1 MSETQIFYSKDSNII
16 SIKKLPKN
24 SNKKIM
30 FTPLE
35 TSKDNFQ
42 NIVEDV
48 IINAP
53 EKKRRKSISERLNI
67 NKLDM
72 GAINLKNV
80 SKIMSNSKFKKKEKT
95 KNESS
100 DRLIEIKN
108 DLSFYNSNRKTSG
121 VISKKQINNS
131 YHKIRDNINENESS
145 FSFTKRKLT
154 NINDESLMI
163 HKNLNKDKLD
173 NENYIIDK
181 NNDFDSLK
189 INYLFK
195 RNKPKHQTKK
205 SFCSSNLQFNQDE
218 VNSLSNIE
226 EISNFYSYT
235 EKCFEMMYEIEENS
249 NTIINKCTPLSFPFD
264 KIINEKKK
272 KLAIFDLDETLVHC
286 QVNNIEECQFQIEI
300 NLPSKKKGKI
310 GINIRPNWK
319 NSINKI
325 KDKYVIVVFT
335 ASHKSYA
342 EGVLN
347 FLDPNKFYF
356 PYRLYRNNCTIIKLN
371 NKDIYI
377 KDLNLFQNINLKD
390 IIIIDNSVMSFYCQ
404 LNNGVPILPY
414 YNSLRDNELVCLSYY
429 LYSIYDFRDLRE
441 ANKIN
446 FKLELFKNQVFRKLK
461 YEFEEDENDE
471 EENDNLG
478 HNNNNYTVV
487 NNFIED
493 EKKEKTK
500 KRVKFNISK
509 KLKDSLFDFK
519 KKIFDGKNNISIGRD
534 VTN

>member
-1 MSETQIFYSKDSNII
+1 MSETQISYSKDSNII

-24 SNKKIM
+24 SNKKLI

-35 TSKDNFQ
+35 ISKDNFQ
-42 NIVEDV
+42 NIREDI

-53 EKKRRKSISERLNI
+53 EKKRRKSISERLTN
-67 NKLDM
+67 NKIDI
-72 GAINLKNV
+72 GAINLKKV
-80 SKIMSNSKFKKKEKT
+80 SKIKSISKFKQKVKK

-100 DRLIEIKN
+100 DSLIEVKN

-121 VISKKQINNS
+121 VVSKKHKNNS
-131 YHKIRDNINENESS
+131 YHKIFDNINENESS
-145 FSFTKRKLT
+145 FLFSKRKLT

-173 NENYIIDK
+173 NDNNNSDK
-181 NNDFDSLK
+181 DIHFEPLTL
-189 INYLFK
+189 IYLFK
-195 RNKPKHQTKK
+195 RNKKKHKTKK
-205 SFCSSNLQFNQDE
+205 SFCSTNLQFKQDE
-218 VNSLSNIE
+218 VDSLSNIE
-226 EISNFYSYT
+226 EITNFYSYT
-235 EKCFEMMYEIEENS
+235 EKCFEMMYEIEETS
-249 NTIINKCTPLSFPFD
+249 NIIINKCTPLSFPFD

-286 QVNNIEECQFQIEI
+286 QVNNIEESQFQIEI

-347 FLDPNKFYF
+347 FLDPNKYYF
-356 PYRLYRNNCTIIKLN
+356 PFRLYRNNCTIIKLN

-377 KDLNLFQNINLKD
+377 KDLTLFQNINLKD
-390 IIIIDNSVMSFYCQ
+390 IIVIDNSVMSFYFQ

-414 YNSLRDNELVCLSYY
+414 YNSIRDNELVCLSYY
-429 LYSIYDFRDLRE
+429 LFSIYDFRDLRE
-441 ANKIN
+441 ANKMY
-446 FKLELFKNQVFRKLK
+446 FKLELFKSQVFRKLK
-461 YEFEEDENDE
+461 NEFEEDENDDDE
-471 EENDNLG
+471 INNLS
-478 HNNNNYTVV
+478 HNNTNYTVNNNY
-487 NNFIED
+487 IED
-493 EKKEKTK
+493 NKSIGNK
-500 KRVKFNISK
+500 KRVKFNFSK
-509 KLKDSLFDFK
+509 KLKDSLYDFK